1 MHTSK
6 YGDKSLKVFEAYI
19 LNFLPDSVKHE
30 TSVENST
37 YLKPKLKNGLT
48 QKTKFIFEQIKQ
60 QLFFSIDSKFYLI
73 LVS

>member
-6 YGDKSLKVFEAYI
+6 YGDKSLKVFGAYI

-37 YLKPKLKNGLT
+37 YLKLKLKNGLT
-48 QKTKFIFEQIKQ
+48 QKTKVIFEQIKQ
-60 QLFFSIDSKFYLI
+60 QLLFSLYSKFYLQ